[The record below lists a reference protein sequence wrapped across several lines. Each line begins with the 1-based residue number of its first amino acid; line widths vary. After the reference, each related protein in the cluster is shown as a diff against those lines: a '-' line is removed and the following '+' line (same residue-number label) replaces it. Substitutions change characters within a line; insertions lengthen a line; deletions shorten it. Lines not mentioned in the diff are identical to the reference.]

1 MEKKIQKFD
10 IAIVGNGIIGALTSF
25 LLKMKYPKKKLCLIG
40 NKNFKYSA
48 SYAAGAMHAVFC
60 EIEQNFY
67 KSRIEQSNF
76 EIGLKSKALW
86 KQIFRKYNLND
97 IITDNNTLFYLK
109 DKCSDFEKK
118 NFETA
123 CEVANKYKV
132 LEKISKH
139 ELEKIFNGNLNYNK
153 LRCFKIKNEFSFN
166 PENLIVKLLDI
177 SKKNKLYL
185 IHEDT
190 ESAVFKNKKY
200 LINKKYLADK
210 LIVCGGYNSHNIAK
224 NLFKPVP
231 IIKGVG
237 TALILKHDYFK
248 KIKSVIRTSN
258 RGGAQCG
265 LHLVPYNKKKG
276 EIYVGAG
283 NYVSPEEEPWA
294 RTETIKYLLR
304 LLEEEMIPKSIIY
317 ESTIKT
323 LLGYRPRSI
332 DNNASIGPV
341 SETLFYVS
349 GTNRV
354 GLSWASYIAYEILKW
369 IGLKKNDTLLNQY
382 KPNRSLKSWG
392 KIEEACNY
400 YASSRLSNLIEHGL
414 IKNNSLIQKKKFSQL
429 YNIAKKRNI
438 YFNKKF
444 NFNNDFVIDPDC
456 YSYFDK
462 LR

>member
-1 MEKKIQKFD
+1 MRKQIKKYD
-10 IAIVGNGIIGALTSF
+10 IAIVGNGTIGVLVSF
-25 LLKMKYPKKKLCLIG
+25 LLKKNIQKRICLIG
-40 NKNFKYSA
+40 NKNFRYSA

-60 EIEQNFY
+60 EIEQNFN
-67 KSRIEQSNF
+67 KSKIEQSNF

-86 KQIFRKYNLND
+86 KESFKKNNLND
-97 IITDNNTLFYLK
+97 TITSNDTLFYLK

-123 CEVANKYKV
+123 CEIANNHKV
-132 LEKISKH
+132 LEKTSKS
-139 ELEKIFNGNLNYNK
+139 ELDKIFNGNIKYKK

-166 PENLIVKLLDI
+166 PANLTAKLLDI
-177 SKKNKLYL
+177 SKKNKLSI
-185 IHEDT
+185 IHEDV
-190 ESAVFKNKKY
+190 EGVIIKNKKY
-200 LINKKYLADK
+200 LLNKKYLTDK
-210 LIVCGGYNSHNIAK
+210 LIVTGGYNSCKIVENI
-224 NLFKPVP
+224 FKPVP

-237 TALILKHDYFK
+237 TALILKNDYFK
-248 KIKSVIRTSN
+248 KINSVIRTSN

-265 LHLVPYNKKKG
+265 LHLVPYNKERG

-283 NYVSPEEEPWA
+283 NYVSPDDEPWA

-304 LLEEEMIPKSIIY
+304 LLEDELIPKRIIY

-332 DNNASIGPV
+332 DNTASIGPV
-341 SETLFYVS
+341 GDTLFYVS

-354 GLSWASYIAYEILKW
+354 GLSWASYIAYEILNW
-369 IGLKKNDTLLNQY
+369 IELKKNDTLLDEY

-400 YASSRLSNLIEHGL
+400 YASSRLSNLIEHDI
-414 IKNNSLIQKKKFSQL
+414 IKRNKSKLKKKFNQL
-429 YNIAKKRNI
+429 YNFAKKKNM

-444 NFNNDFVIDPDC
+444 KFKKNFVIDPDC

-462 LR
+462 LK